1 MDEQE
6 KKTQQPKKEQSADNR
21 EERMRPVRAL
31 AGIYLFYL
39 AFQLGKG
46 FLETESWTTMK
57 IVTLVAAIVFVLI
70 GGWLVISNVKAM
82 LPKKKEPE
90 EDKGKSAE
98 EGND

>member
-1 MDEQE
+1 MDVQE
-6 KKTQQPKKEQSADNR
+6 KKTQTPKKQSADER

-57 IVTLVAAIVFVLI
+57 IVTLVAAIAFVLI

-90 EDKGKSAE
+90 AE
-98 EGND
+98 EDQSTEEDND

>member
-6 KKTQQPKKEQSADNR
+6 KKTQTPKKQSADER

-57 IVTLVAAIVFVLI
+57 IVTLVAAIAFVLI
-70 GGWLVISNVKAM
+70 GGWLVISNVKDM

-90 EDKGKSAE
+90 AE
-98 EGND
+98 EDQSTEEDND

>member
-6 KKTQQPKKEQSADNR
+6 KKTQEPKKEQSTDNR

-57 IVTLVAAIVFVLI
+57 IVTLVATIAFVLI

-90 EDKGKSAE
+90 EDKDKSAK